1 MKIYLDCYPC
11 FFHQALKTARLVV
24 SDEKIL
30 RRILLE
36 VGALLPRIPP
46 FATPPEIGR
55 EVYRIVTRLTGIE
68 DPYRDIKSDCTRRA
82 LALYPDLD
90 QMVKKAPDP
99 LRMAVRAAV
108 AGNIIDF
115 GVKEDFD
122 LERDLFGLLSR
133 DFAIDDYKTFR
144 QEIKRAK
151 KILYLGDNAGET
163 VFDRL
168 LLEQL
173 PVPVVYAVRSHP
185 IINDAVAD
193 DAVAAGIEGLAE
205 IISSGSD
212 APGTLLSLCSP
223 EFLNHYNT
231 ADIIISKGQGNYEG
245 LSLETRPIYFL
256 LRAKC
261 PVISRDIGVNKGDI
275 ILKRCG
281 LDKKPPVSQGTD

>member
-24 SDEKIL
+24 NDEKIL

-55 EVYRIVTRLTGIE
+55 EVYRIVTRIAGIM
-68 DPYRDIKSDCTRRA
+68 DPYRDIKSECTRRA
-82 LALYPDLD
+82 LALYPELNE
-90 QMVKKAPDP
+90 MVREAADP

-115 GVKEDFD
+115 GVKAEFD
-122 LERDLFGLLSR
+122 LERDLVGLLSR
-133 DFAIDDYKTFR
+133 DFAIDHYETFR

-151 KILYLGDNAGET
+151 KILYLADNAGET

-173 PVPVVYAVRSHP
+173 PVPVVYAVRSRP
-185 IINDAVAD
+185 VINDAVAD
-193 DAVAAGIEGLAE
+193 DAVAAGIVGLAE

-212 APGTLLSLCSP
+212 APGTLLSLCSR
-223 EFLNHYNT
+223 EFLRHYET
-231 ADIIISKGQGNYEG
+231 ADLIISKGQGNYEG
-245 LSLETRPIYFL
+245 LSQETRPIYFL

-261 PVISRDIGVNKGDI
+261 SVISRDIGVNQGDI
-275 ILKRCG
+275 VLKRCG
-281 LDKKPPVSQGTD
+281 WDEKPPGFSRN